1 MTLREQIKALSMRA
15 AAYRMAAQK
24 VEKKI
29 ERLKDACAHEENGTP
44 TYVETGLRD
53 VLKCTICGRV
63 KK

>member
-1 MTLREQIKALSMRA
+1 MREQIKALSMRA
-15 AAYRMAAQK
+15 TAYRIAAQK
-24 VEKKI
+24 AERKI
-29 ERLKDACAHEENGTP
+29 ERLKDTCTHEENGTP

>member
-1 MTLREQIKALSMRA
+1 
-15 AAYRMAAQK
+15 MAAQK